1 MSRERA
7 QALLC
12 ENFGPF
18 GKLNFPYIKMG
29 NIDSLHLFGDT
40 ELMILAMYWHNRGR
54 WKRCLDIGANLGLHS
69 ICMAKMG
76 MQLHAYEPDEEHFQ
90 KLCANLV
97 ANKCTAEVAVFQLAV
112 HTSNGTA
119 NFIRVLNNLTGNHLE
134 GYKQSYGPRET
145 VQVRTI
151 DCRKLWSDA
160 DFAKIDSEGNEAEL
174 LLTLTKAD
182 MQHLSLVAEVRNAVN
197 AGRIFNHFIQ
207 VLNVPIW
214 SQKTDWAKVSSFDD
228 MPKQNRDGSIF
239 IGHRGPWE

>member
-40 ELMILAMYWHNRGR
+40 ELMILAMYRHNRGR